1 MKLPKTLIVK
11 TKGIVIVH
19 YKYTRYMDNIWQH
32 LFSIEDDG
40 KRSERAG
47 LLGHKQF
54 IPAYEFPDDKAAM
67 VWFMLGY
74 EK

>member
-1 MKLPKTLIVK
+1 MPLYTVFWGKLSIVK
-11 TKGIVIVH
+11 EIEGDDSH
-19 YKYTRYMDNIWQH
+19 WQH